1 MAPLTW
7 AFRTGEQFVFPTRDG
22 RKITYQVAA
31 HGVLDGTRTYL
42 LVTVGHVPVAMR
54 IESEERLLAM
64 RDRQAAEGLPPTSGS
79 NGAGTGGSENRTRA
93 GDLQMRTF
101 IFISQEGLTLQPEA
115 VLARQNLLGNAQVL
129 GIASGVDKGHALL
142 QLVRSQPSLLD
153 TRFDEVV
160 CLELVSAERRYLY
173 LHDLRP
179 ADDDTETQAVF
190 RRHLLTAEPLSAEDV
205 RAVVGEGI
213 AQATDFQNRGGSCYW
228 YEPGFPD
235 DMDG

>member
-1 MAPLTW
+1 LTPPAW
-7 AFRTGEQFVFPTRDG
+7 AFRSGDRFVFPSRDG
-22 RKITYQVAA
+22 ESITYQIVA
-31 HGVLDGTRTYL
+31 HGVLDGVQTYL
-42 LVTVGHVPVAMR
+42 LVTVGHTPVAMR
-54 IESEERLLAM
+54 IEREERLLAM
-64 RDRQAAEGLPPTSGS
+64 RDREAAESLPPTSGGT
-79 NGAGTGGSENRTRA
+79 GAGAEGTENTDREGGCR
-93 GDLQMRTF
+93 MRTF
-101 IFISQEGLTLQPEA
+101 IFLSEEGLTLQPEA
-115 VLARQNLLGNAQVL
+115 VLAPQNLLGNPLVL
-129 GIASGVDKGHALL
+129 GIASGVDQGHALL

-179 ADDDTETQAVF
+179 ADDDTETQAMF
-190 RRHLLTAEPLSAEDV
+190 RRHLLTSEPLSAEDI

-235 DMDG
+235 DMEG